1 MKQTTAELTQLNEQ
15 LQREIAEHR
24 RVEEAL
30 HESQRSLATLLSNLP
45 GMA

>member
-30 HESQRSLATLLSNLP
+30 HESQRSLATLLSNLL
-45 GMA
+45 GIA